1 MVLKKLLDG
10 FIDAHCNVE
19 ALSDEDRFSI
29 EYQFMAGAVS
39 CYKYLDELFDREP
52 IKDYM
57 IKFFNLSKE
66 IDEYIDQLGKSG
78 CDGKELNPVGFMRP
92 EEN

>member
-10 FIDAHCNVE
+10 FIDAHCVE

-52 IKDYM
+52 LRDCI
-57 IKFFNLSKE
+57 IKFLTLSKE
-66 IDEYIDQLGKSG
+66 INEYIDQLQKSG
-78 CDGKELNPVGFMRP
+78 CDGKELNLVGFKRP